1 MTLTLQSAAALLGEH
16 DLLREIITPD
26 RWSDF
31 ASTIP
36 DSDVPFA
43 HITYD
48 SKQIEPHTLMCCKG
62 NFKAEYLDGA
72 DGRGMAAYVA
82 EHDYS
87 GVTRAPGLIVD
98 DASKALSL
106 LSQAFYDY
114 PERELKLI
122 GVTGTKG
129 KTTTSYFTH
138 AIINAMSGNK
148 CALFSSVDNCV
159 DGVHY
164 VESDLTTPESLDA
177 ARMMRE
183 AVDNGMRYL
192 VMEVSSQAYKVNRVY
207 GLTFDAAAFLN
218 ISPDHISP
226 IEHPSFEDYLHC
238 KRQIVRNTHAL
249 VLGVPGDYANL
260 VAEDATIANVPV
272 TTFSIDEA
280 TADVTAQ
287 PVDDTHTTF
296 LFTQGQPIGELSL
309 ALEGDFNY
317 ANACAALALAQIV
330 GIDIHDPRALQ
341 SMADVRIA
349 GRMEET
355 RDPQSDTVAIVDYAH
370 NYASVNALLDFVERK
385 YGARRP
391 RITLLTGS
399 AGDKALDRRREIIE
413 AAQDR
418 VQRIML
424 TTEDTNTEDPMAIAE
439 EMLGYVTNPD
449 VDASIIIDRAG
460 AVEDVVAEAREHD
473 GFDVLLLIGKGDE
486 RWIKMHNRHVPYEGD
501 SSIIR
506 RLFS

>member
-26 RWSDF
+26 RWTDF
-31 ASTIP
+31 ASTVS

-48 SKQIEPHTLMCCKG
+48 SKQIKPRTLMCCKG
-62 NFKAEYLDGA
+62 NFKAEYLTDA
-72 DGRGMAAYVA
+72 DGHGMAAYVA

-87 GVTRAPGLIVD
+87 GVTRAPGLIVN
-98 DASKALSL
+98 DATKALSL
-106 LSQAFYDY
+106 LAQAFYDY
-114 PERELKLI
+114 PERELRLI

-207 GLTFDAAAFLN
+207 GLAFDAAAFLN

-238 KRQIVRNTHAL
+238 KRQIVRNTRAL
-249 VLGVPGDYANL
+249 VLGVPGAYAGL
-260 VAEDATIANVPV
+260 VAEDAMIANVPV
-272 TTFSIDEA
+272 TTFSIDEP

-287 PVDDTHTTF
+287 
-296 LFTQGQPIGELSL
+296 
-309 ALEGDFNY
+309 
-317 ANACAALALAQIV
+317 
-330 GIDIHDPRALQ
+330 
-341 SMADVRIA
+341 
-349 GRMEET
+349 
-355 RDPQSDTVAIVDYAH
+355 
-370 NYASVNALLDFVERK
+370 
-385 YGARRP
+385 
-391 RITLLTGS
+391 
-399 AGDKALDRRREIIE
+399 
-413 AAQDR
+413 
-418 VQRIML
+418 
-424 TTEDTNTEDPMAIAE
+424 
-439 EMLGYVTNPD
+439 
-449 VDASIIIDRAG
+449 
-460 AVEDVVAEAREHD
+460 
-473 GFDVLLLIGKGDE
+473 
-486 RWIKMHNRHVPYEGD
+486 
-501 SSIIR
+501 
-506 RLFS
+506 